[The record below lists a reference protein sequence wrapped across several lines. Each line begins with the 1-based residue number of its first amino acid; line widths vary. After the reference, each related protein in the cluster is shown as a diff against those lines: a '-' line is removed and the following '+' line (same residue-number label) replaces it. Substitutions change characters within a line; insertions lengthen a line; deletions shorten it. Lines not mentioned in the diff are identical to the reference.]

1 MSGIALIVAFIW
13 LKESHPLL
21 VDEDGRKIR
30 NKVEKVEKVEKRTSE
45 GKFCVRD
52 MKEIVYLSGY
62 V

>member
-30 NKVEKVEKVEKRTSE
+30 NKVEKVEKRTSE